1 MNWFIPALVNIRVGS
16 FFTTIGAEGT
26 ISCPFEWKKS
36 IKACRI
42 AALVIIIAAVLGLIF
57 AVYRAIF
64 VSPANGGK
72 GKLFGPH
79 LLPGTGLRP
88 VSMKKIKYYYN
99 TNTLRYEKLETP
111 LRVRLLRVFGFIA
124 AALVTAALISYVAFQ
139 FIGSP
144 REKQLALQNK
154 ALKDNYKDIEDT
166 LESVQQQMKELEKR
180 DNDVYRAIFEA
191 NPIPDSARA
200 KELEVKQEIA
210 KVEKIK
216 DYQLVAAITAT
227 LNNLKSRI
235 AAQKKSFDEVDELV
249 KNKEQLLSHTPAI
262 QPVSNKDLSRIASGF
277 GSRIDPVYKTVKFHY
292 GLDFAAPQG
301 TPIYATADGTV
312 TTAGSTGNGYGNHVI
327 INHGYGYET
336 LYGHMVRVKARSGQ
350 VVKRGEVI
358 GWVGSTGKSTGPH
371 CHYEVHKYGDKIDPI
386 YFFYNDLTPAQFD
399 QLLKKA
405 AASNQSLD

>member
-1 MNWFIPALVNIRVGS
+1 MV
-16 FFTTIGAEGT
+16 
-26 ISCPFEWKKS
+26 CPFELKKS
-36 IKACRI
+36 MKACRI
-42 AALVIIIAAVLGLIF
+42 SALVIIIATLSRLIF
-57 AVYRAIF
+57 EVYRAIF
-64 VSPANGGK
+64 VNPVNGAK
-72 GKLFGPH
+72 GNLFRPH
-79 LLPGTGLRP
+79 LQPDTGLRLAF
-88 VSMKKIKYYYN
+88 MKKIKYYYN

-111 LRVRLLRVFGFIA
+111 LRVKLLRVFGFVA
-124 AALVTAALISYVAFQ
+124 AALVTAALISYAAFQ

-144 REKQLALQNK
+144 KEKILAQQNK
-154 ALKDNYKDIEDT
+154 ALNNTYKELEED
-166 LESVQQQMKELEKR
+166 LKSIQQQMKELEKR

-191 NPIPDSARA
+191 NPVPDSARA

-210 KVEKIK
+210 KVERIQ
-216 DYQLVAAITAT
+216 DHQLAASITNT

-235 AAQKKSFDEVDELV
+235 TAQKKSYEQVEDLV

-336 LYGHMVRVKARSGQ
+336 LYGHMVRVKARNGQ
-350 VVKRGEVI
+350 VIKRGEVI

-399 QLLKKA
+399 LLLKKA